1 LYKIKQIS
9 CELNRECEL
18 REKNTQALNLSTNV
32 LEQLVVDNVVVFE
45 GGSKICQD
53 DEGHLETQHNM
64 IIIC

>member
-1 LYKIKQIS
+1 MNVNYVKKD
-9 CELNRECEL
+9 
-18 REKNTQALNLSTNV
+18 TQALNLSTDV